1 MDKFLG
7 YYKKFVYIL
16 VAIIAV
22 VNVFRSY
29 ILQLVCYFNVI
40 FIMAPSNNKRKL
52 PTNNQNLERDSLTPL
67 YINLPKLNGS
77 LKTFEKLKYMSFTLE
92 QKHKKYI

>member
-1 MDKFLG
+1 MT
-7 YYKKFVYIL
+7 
-16 VAIIAV
+16 
-22 VNVFRSY
+22 
-29 ILQLVCYFNVI
+29 
-40 FIMAPSNNKRKL
+40 PSNNKRKL

-67 YINLPKLNGS
+67 YINLPKLSGS